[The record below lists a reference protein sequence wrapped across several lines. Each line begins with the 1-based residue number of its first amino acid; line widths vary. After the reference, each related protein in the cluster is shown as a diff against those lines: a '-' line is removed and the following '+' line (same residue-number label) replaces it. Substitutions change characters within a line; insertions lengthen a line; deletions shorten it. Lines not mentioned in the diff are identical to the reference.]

1 MYVNFYSYKL
11 NLFLILVWYF
21 LFFLAKLTVFGH
33 GDCWTPNFL
42 TRYDDDGK
50 AEAIKIIDFQLA
62 RVASVAVDISFF
74 LYSCT
79 SQALR
84 EKHYDTILKAYHES
98 ATSIINDLGADA
110 EKVMSWQDLQD
121 ELKQF
126 ARFGCG
132 MGIESLPMSLIEDDE
147 VADLD
152 EIKENAVLTDVWNIK
167 PFEEPAKRQRI
178 ADMFK
183 HAIDQGYLK

>member
-11 NLFLILVWYF
+11 NFNRYAAF
-21 LFFLAKLTVFGH
+21 PFFFLAKLTVFGH

-42 TRYDDDGK
+42 TRYDDNGK

-79 SQALR
+79 SQTLR
-84 EKHYDTILKAYHES
+84 ENHYDTILKAYHES

-110 EKVMSWQDLQD
+110 EKVMSWQDFQD

-167 PFEEPAKRQRI
+167 PFEEASKRQRI
-178 ADMFK
+178 AEMFK